1 MAGWGAFAGSVVS
14 GLADYFGGQA
24 ANKAAAANA
33 DKQMAFQERMANTAY
48 QRSMADM
55 RAAGLNPMLAYQQ
68 GGANSPAGAAAPVIN
83 SIGNAVNS
91 AQRGAAVFDTVKNIQ
106 ANTENTKENTNLT
119 EEQTRTQREQTANQN
134 IQGSIL
140 THNAREALAN
150 AETAENTARAS
161 RVMPAQALATLFGS
175 QQSARRTQQ
184 ENEQWRNFGNSTEG
198 RQAQSALNAFR
209 SLMDMFGGRMPGRP

>member
-14 GLADYFGGQA
+14 GLADYFGEQA

-91 AQRGAAVFDTVKNIQ
+91 AQEAR
-106 ANTENTKENTNLT
+106 LC
-119 EEQTRTQREQTANQN
+119 
-134 IQGSIL
+134 SIL
-140 THNAREALAN
+140 
-150 AETAENTARAS
+150 
-161 RVMPAQALATLFGS
+161 
-175 QQSARRTQQ
+175 
-184 ENEQWRNFGNSTEG
+184 
-198 RQAQSALNAFR
+198 
-209 SLMDMFGGRMPGRP
+209 